1 MIFVMRY
8 FFVKILSYDEKN
20 VVKKKEK

>member
-1 MIFVMRY
+1 MIFTAIY

>member
-1 MIFVMRY
+1 MIFTVIY